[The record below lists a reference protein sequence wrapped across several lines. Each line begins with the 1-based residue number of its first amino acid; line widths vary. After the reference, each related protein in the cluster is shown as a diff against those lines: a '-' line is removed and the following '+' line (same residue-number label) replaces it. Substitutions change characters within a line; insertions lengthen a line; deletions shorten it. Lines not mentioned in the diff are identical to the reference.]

1 MNNALHNACQ
11 KGKFRKVKE
20 ILENCPSDVNV
31 NLGVFGFTPLHE
43 ATSSGKPDI
52 IELLLE
58 NGANVDSKSN
68 GKYTPLHIAAT
79 IGKFVFRV
87 GPYFEAGQQQIQL

>member
-1 MNNALHNACQ
+1 MNNTLHNACQ
-11 KGKFRKVKE
+11 KGKFKKVKE
-20 ILENCPSDVNV
+20 ILEQNPTDVNI
-31 NLGVFGFTPLHE
+31 NAGVFGFTPLHE
-43 ATSSGKPDI
+43 ATSSGKSDI

-79 IGKFVFRV
+79 IG
-87 GPYFEAGQQQIQL
+87 G